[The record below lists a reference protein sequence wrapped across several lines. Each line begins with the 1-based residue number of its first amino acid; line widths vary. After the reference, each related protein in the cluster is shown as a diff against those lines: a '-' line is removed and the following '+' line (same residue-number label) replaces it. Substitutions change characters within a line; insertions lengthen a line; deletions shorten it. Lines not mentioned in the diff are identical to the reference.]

1 MNGPNSDLTKVGH
14 NAFISICF
22 NHIQSRRGQIFSLHA
37 APTGREKE
45 TEHIE
50 EGKTQKEKK
59 NQQPKRKRKKK
70 REELPSPLTELC
82 YPRLL
87 VLFKKPTAFESTL
100 GLFNSRRSNDVN
112 QAVGPNPLMQLSLC
126 IISIPAL
133 EAGMIFILASFSSS
147 SLCLSLLK
155 P

>member
-1 MNGPNSDLTKVGH
+1 MQPLLVG
-14 NAFISICF
+14 
-22 NHIQSRRGQIFSLHA
+22 
-37 APTGREKE
+37 
-45 TEHIE
+45 
-50 EGKTQKEKK
+50 
-59 NQQPKRKRKKK
+59 KRKPNTLKRVKPKKKKKKSATKKKKKK

-155 P
+155 PWVWTINTEDPFFYFPWDILSGQFLVMSY